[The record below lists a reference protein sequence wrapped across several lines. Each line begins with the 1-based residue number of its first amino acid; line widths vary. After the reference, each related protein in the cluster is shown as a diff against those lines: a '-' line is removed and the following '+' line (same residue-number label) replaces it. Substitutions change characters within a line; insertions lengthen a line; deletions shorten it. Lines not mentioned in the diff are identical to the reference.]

1 MHDNSLTPAEND
13 SAAEKSNAIYLV
25 AAHPHWR
32 ESRVNRRMLAA
43 AKQVPGV
50 ATLDLYGRYP
60 DYHIHAPAEQARL
73 AAQNGHPL
81 IVFDVPLL
89 VESGARWRARSR

>member
-1 MHDNSLTPAEND
+1 MHDTSPPAPEND
-13 SAAEKSNAIYLV
+13 SAGEKKQNIKLV

-73 AAQNGHPL
+73 AAAR
-81 IVFDVPLL
+81 LL
-89 VESGARWRARSR
+89 VLLHTIH

>member
-50 ATLDLYGRYP
+50 ATLDLYGSYP
-60 DYHIHAPAEQARL
+60 EYNL
-73 AAQNGHPL
+73 K
-81 IVFDVPLL
+81 V
-89 VESGARWRARSR
+89 RSDEGRVG

>member
-50 ATLDLYGRYP
+50 ATLDLYGSYP
-60 DYHIHAPAEQARL
+60 DYHIHVLAE
-73 AAQNGHPL
+73 
-81 IVFDVPLL
+81 
-89 VESGARWRARSR
+89 